1 MSKAK
6 ARVFV
11 PLTKV
16 DEEQRLVYGTIT
28 QEILDKSGEVMDYE
42 TSKPNFQKWS
52 DSIHEASGG
61 LSKGNLRVMH
71 GLTVAGKLTDIAYND
86 DDQSIEVCSK
96 VVDDSQWE
104 MVKEGCYTGF
114 SVGGSYG
121 KRWTDNG
128 VKKFTAV
135 PNEVS
140 LVDNPCVPSATFSL
154 VKADGAEEAI
164 EFKVEHDADQWPDL
178 AKSEDGMKGGETEE
192 EAGVT
197 SDDSDET
204 KKKPKAKKAATNI
217 TVEPNAAQI
226 AEKAGELAKAAANG
240 TTWQDHIE
248 AAREELMK
256 GGATQAY
263 LEQQRQEG
271 SNGEEGTEETEAE
284 EGEADEGAEGE
295 ADEGAEEEAASDDSA
310 GAVKKT
316 TPPGVKQ
323 VWTASDG
330 KTFEKKAEAEAHE
343 VALQKA
349 AEPKSDAEKL
359 RDRLS
364 KATTPADPVEDSS
377 LLEDFDRLSKVF
389 DALSTPFDDNG
400 QPKLEKGMYTVNR
413 FSNVLSD
420 MASLSKTIKNE
431 YIREGGDS
439 SDATVST
446 DIINAVKSLAKSF
459 ITYATDQVTELLSGM
474 DDDVLV
480 CYHDYYYAA
489 AQDNSDNQL
498 AKDVCSLLVDH
509 KDDSRERRET
519 LIKAFGY
526 VEAELVD
533 DGDTLSP
540 PMQKR
545 FDALEAEN
553 VELKKVAGEAVEKVE
568 ELAKRMQALEDK
580 PEPRAPR
587 NVIEKGGEG
596 TFLGK
601 SVTTQEEKI
610 AVVQEMLATH
620 GPDAMATMM
629 IKAAHAGGG
638 QQLRL
643 RSE

>member
-28 QEILDKSGEVMDYE
+28 QEILDKSGEVMDYAS
-42 TSKPNFQKWS
+42 SKPLFEEWS
-52 DSIHEASGG
+52 NGIHEASGG

-86 DDQSIEVCSK
+86 DEQSIEVCSK
-96 VVDDSQWE
+96 VVDDTQWN
-104 MVKEGCYTGF
+104 MVLEGCYTGF
-114 SVGGSYG
+114 SVGGSYA

-128 VKKFTAV
+128 VKKFTAK

-140 LVDNPCVPSATFSL
+140 LVDNPCVPSATFAL
-154 VKADGAEEAI
+154 VKADGAEEEVA
-164 EFKVEHDADQWPDL
+164 FKVEHDADLWPEL
-178 AKSEDGMKGGETEE
+178 AKLDADGMKADDKE

-197 SDDSDET
+197 NDDTDEEDAN
-204 KKKPKAKKAATNI
+204 KKKPKAKAKKAAGVSV
-217 TVEPNAAQI
+217 TVEPNATQI
-226 AEKAGELAKAAANG
+226 AEKAGELAKAANDG

-248 AAREELMK
+248 SAREELMK

-271 SNGEEGTEETEAE
+271 GKKTNDAEEAEAE
-284 EGEADEGAEGE
+284 EGEADEGAED
-295 ADEGAEEEAASDDSA
+295 AEAADDA
-310 GAVKKT
+310 AGGAVEKT

-343 VALQKA
+343 VTLQKA
-349 AEPKSDAEKL
+349 AEPKTDAEKL
-359 RDRLS
+359 AARLS
-364 KATTPADPVEDSS
+364 KATETPEPVEDTG
-377 LLEDFDRLSKVF
+377 LMEDFDRLGKVF
-389 DALSTPFDDNG
+389 DALSTPFDDAG

-431 YIREGGDS
+431 STREGGDS
-439 SDATVST
+439 SDATISK
-446 DIINAVKSLAKSF
+446 DIIDAVKSLGKSF

-489 AQDNSDNQL
+489 AKDDSDNQL
-498 AKDVCSLLVDH
+498 AKDVCSILVEH
-509 KDDSRERRET
+509 QDDSRERRET
-519 LIKAFGY
+519 LSKAFGY
-526 VEAELVD
+526 VEAELVSD
-533 DGDTLSP
+533 DTLSP

-553 VELKKVAGEAVEKVE
+553 IELKKVATDAVEKVE
-568 ELAKRMQALEDK
+568 ELAKRMQAIEDK

-601 SVTTQEEKI
+601 AASTQEEKVAI
-610 AVVQEMLATH
+610 VQEMLATH

-629 IKAAHAGGG
+629 IKAAHATGG
-638 QQLRL
+638 QKLTL